1 MFSLH
6 FFLPLLRGPGCA
18 TGCKDGKLRLW
29 DVATSELLSTMEA
42 HDEPWA
48 VQKSDGSWWFN
59 QRKYGDHMG
68 IIWGS
73 YGNITDI
80 SDKWIHQWHQMMS
93 ELAIQCEFMGIGPIT
108 NADGDVFFLA
118 TQPLV
123 VVSPLCFSH
132 AVLFWGTSK
141 NTTMSVELNGPVEWN
156 VRVPCRVVAA
166 HGAIWG
172 LPEVLRRRPCGR
184 WKLDHCR
191 AWSDGEALG
200 WEE

>member
-1 MFSLH
+1 MRIFHSKWMILPCFSLH

-48 VQKSDGSWWFN
+48 VQKSGGSWWFN
-59 QRKYGDHMG
+59 QRKYVDHMG

-73 YGNITDI
+73 YDITDT

-93 ELAIQCEFMGIGPIT
+93 EWAIQCEFMGIGPIT
-108 NADGDVFFLA
+108 A
-118 TQPLV
+118 QPLV

-132 AVLFWGTSK
+132 AVIFGGHLFFWSVGCD
-141 NTTMSVELNGPVEWN
+141 TTMSVELNSMGIP
-156 VRVPCRVVAA
+156 
-166 HGAIWG
+166 G
-172 LPEVLRRRPCGR
+172 
-184 WKLDHCR
+184 
-191 AWSDGEALG
+191 S
-200 WEE
+200 